1 MLGKLAPNNYKVDA
15 YYLTDDAG
23 EITDIYIYQG
33 DRYIDRLSDPGTYCT
48 ARAEQTEKDEESFI
62 EQRKRIAKFNS
73 FVEENAIP
81 RVGIMEYRKRDE
93 AEPEDLLVE
102 TPEPE
107 AVYADTE
114 EEFEFTNKDYSNAGK
129 MAV

>member
-1 MLGKLAPNNYKVDA
+1 
-15 YYLTDDAG
+15 
-23 EITDIYIYQG
+23 
-33 DRYIDRLSDPGTYCT
+33 
-48 ARAEQTEKDEESFI
+48 
-62 EQRKRIAKFNS
+62 
-73 FVEENAIP
+73 
-81 RVGIMEYRKRDE
+81 MEYRKRDE